1 MFSFLARNRFLCDC
15 SFDENRIN
23 WIDLAKNTFV
33 RQITPCRIQPSG
45 LLFKSSPLV
54 LKYNLDNFIFS
65 CLWSVISSS
74 ALSWEKFFC
83 NRLKSPHLL
92 SWPSVGLLLALKLIR
107 TRIFILHQ
115 SKAWYIGSI
124 KIPAKQVVWFD
135 LPSSPPVLSVE
146 LPVDRGVW

>member
-54 LKYNLDNFIFS
+54 LKYNLDNFLIS
-65 CLWSVISSS
+65 DQLISSELGKVFLQS
-74 ALSWEKFFC
+74 SEISTSFKLTIC
-83 NRLKSPHLL
+83 
-92 SWPSVGLLLALKLIR
+92 WPSLGSQIDSHTYLYSSSIQSLIYWQYKNSCE
-107 TRIFILHQ
+107 TGCLIWSAILTTC
-115 SKAWYIGSI
+115 
-124 KIPAKQVVWFD
+124 
-135 LPSSPPVLSVE
+135 VE
-146 LPVDRGVW
+146 CWASCW